1 MKKES
6 MEYNYD
12 WNLWTI
18 ILNAGRSADGTLKE
32 YEALLEHVPHFR
44 DILDIIIKE
53 GEPGIKLLKLLE
65 EYLHLL
71 TTARE
76 RGKKVAMTTFCMA
89 TPILHAFDVVPL
101 TLEPL
106 SVLGTLV
113 LKRGTA
119 EFLDYCCELGFTETS
134 CSAQRGAL
142 GAYLA
147 GMGVSSDFIV
157 CDTPGICDT
166 NANSFAFASAWLDLP
181 FYQLNHPPEIAGD
194 RSAQYHRRD
203 FHEMIAF
210 IEEQTGAKL
219 DMDRLRSVINEVRLQ
234 DELSCELF
242 DLLTLKPSPV
252 PNIYDLFLYGGKFM
266 MGGTPLFTDLLKSML
281 KKSRDNADKG
291 IAGTR
296 SGREKARALCCY
308 IDHYTTDARLWEFF
322 DDHEISHL
330 GSLLF
335 TFWQNG
341 IAYARGREQEGYGV
355 SDMDLDAMIDTL
367 ADQNSRMPMV
377 KQIRGP
383 YDAPHMW
390 LDDTIGISRIVRPDF
405 IIYMGTMGCRNTWSN
420 VKLIQRDIE
429 RYGIPT
435 LVLYSDSF
443 DDRVASWEA
452 VRERLSEFIH
462 LRRIVQ

>member
-18 ILNAGRSADGTLKE
+18 ILNASLSADGTRRE
-32 YEALLEHVPHFR
+32 YEALLEYVPHFR
-44 DILDIIIKE
+44 DILTIIVKE
-53 GEPGIKLLKLLE
+53 GEPGIKFSSSSRVPPPPDNGARSGQKGRHD
-65 EYLHLL
+65 HLL
-71 TTARE
+71 HGYSRPACLR
-76 RGKKVAMTTFCMA
+76 RGAA
-89 TPILHAFDVVPL
+89 E
-101 TLEPL
+101 LEPL
-106 SVLGTLV
+106 SVMGTLV

-147 GMGVSSDFIV
+147 GMGVTPDFIV
-157 CDTPGICDT
+157 CDTPGVCDT

-181 FYQLNHPPEIAGD
+181 FYQLNHPPEIAGE
-194 RSAQYHRRD
+194 RSSRYHRQD
-203 FHEMIAF
+203 FRNMIAF
-210 IEEQTGAKL
+210 IEEQTGSKL
-219 DMDRLRSVINEVRLQ
+219 DLDRMRSVIAEVKLQ

-242 DLLTLKPSPV
+242 DLLALRPSPV
-252 PNIYDLFLYGGKFM
+252 PSIYDLFLYGGKFM
-266 MGGTPLFTDLLKSML
+266 MGGTPVYTDVLKSMV
-281 KKSRDNADKG
+281 KKAEENAGKG

-308 IDHYTTDARLWEFF
+308 IDHFTTDARLWEFF

-335 TFWQNG
+335 TFWQNS
-341 IAYARGREQEGYGV
+341 ITYARGREQEGYGI

-367 ADQNSRMPMV
+367 ADQNSRMPMI

-390 LDDTIGISRIVRPDF
+390 LDDTIGISRIVKPDF

-429 RYGIPT
+429 RHGIPA

-462 LRRIVQ
+462 LRRIIS